1 MTINIILIL
10 MILAPNLLLVIRHF
24 MMLDG
29 SLVDFWTKSKVRR
42 DKYSMPNGYV
52 INWNVSTAR
61 SNADFI
67 LVILV
72 SLILDLLM
80 VIPCFLTLDGNLI
93 LFWTKSKVRSRKYR
107 MPNEQT
113 CKSKVTLQGLYNA
126 HKEERQ
132 KLIWATSVVL
142 YSR

>member
-1 MTINIILIL
+1 

-93 LFWTKSKVRSRKYR
+93 LF
-107 MPNEQT
+107 
-113 CKSKVTLQGLYNA
+113 
-126 HKEERQ
+126 
-132 KLIWATSVVL
+132 
-142 YSR
+142 